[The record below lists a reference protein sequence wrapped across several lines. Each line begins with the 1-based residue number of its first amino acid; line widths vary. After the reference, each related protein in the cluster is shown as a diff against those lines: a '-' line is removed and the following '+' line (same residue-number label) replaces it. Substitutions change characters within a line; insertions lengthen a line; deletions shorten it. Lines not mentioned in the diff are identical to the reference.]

1 MPGVAWGAFIPA
13 SILSAGVVFPKTCRL
28 VGLSVAAG
36 YRSIVWPVAWPA
48 VIAIATLVST
58 RHLLPPTLPFA
69 LTHLMLGGAFYATL
83 VFAFGLDR
91 EERQWFIGAGRQ
103 IAARI
108 LPRAGLLAP
117 STVEGKAAAYRVVKP
132 ETGGVR

>member
-1 MPGVAWGAFIPA
+1 MPLSTVAGID
-13 SILSAGVVFPKTCRL
+13 
-28 VGLSVAAG
+28 
-36 YRSIVWPVAWPA
+36 SIVWPVAWPA
-48 VIAIATLVST
+48 VIAIAALAST
-58 RHLLPPTLPFA
+58 RHLLPPTLPYA

-83 VFAFGLDR
+83 VIAFGLDR

-108 LPRAGLLAP
+108 LPGRGLLAS
-117 STVEGKAAAYRVVKP
+117 STPEGKAAAYRVVKP